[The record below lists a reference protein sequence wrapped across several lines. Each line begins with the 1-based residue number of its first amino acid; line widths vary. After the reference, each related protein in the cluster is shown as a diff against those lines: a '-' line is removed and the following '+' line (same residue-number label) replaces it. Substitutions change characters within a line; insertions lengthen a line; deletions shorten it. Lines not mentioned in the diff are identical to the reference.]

1 MEFSL
6 FNLMTK
12 PSDGSSHAEIFEQMR
27 RMTMMA
33 DDAGFDVAW
42 FAAACTHVAA
52 TVRSDL
58 CEGSWLAA
66 PYIDGHYDTENGISI
81 QGGFITLPK
90 GPGLGVVPD
99 LEHFGDPVASFGV

>member
-1 MEFSL
+1 
-6 FNLMTK
+6 MTK
-12 PSDGSSHAEIFEQMR
+12 SMLAIASTIACFVSA
-27 RMTMMA
+27 
-33 DDAGFDVAW
+33 AGARELKVGTNIW
-42 FAAACTHVAA
+42 PGYEPLYVAA

-58 CEGSWLAA
+58 CEGAWLAA
-66 PYIDGHYDTENGISI
+66 PYIDGNYDTENGISI